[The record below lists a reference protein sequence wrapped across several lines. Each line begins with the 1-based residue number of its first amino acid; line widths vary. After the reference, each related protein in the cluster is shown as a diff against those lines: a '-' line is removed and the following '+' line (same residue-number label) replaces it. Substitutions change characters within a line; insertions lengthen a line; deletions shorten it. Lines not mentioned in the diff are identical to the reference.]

1 MYKAIEDA
9 KNAFKN
15 NLEYQEFVD
24 IINEFGGFIEF
35 DTEGRMISY
44 EVKAVKDIKTTGA
57 EIIATNRMLGK
68 YNLPENATL
77 DEIKSKG
84 IRFFRENSKY
94 NKPFK
99 TIWTKQI
106 GFSMP
111 RSQNLSLKGKDGK
124 HTHIFIT
131 DVEEEAFLNI
141 EGIEKIDVPTDETG
155 LYRVNENG
163 EDLYEIEGM
172 SFYNLNGEEI
182 IVIDPN
188 DNPLYNFKSII
199 NSSEFVFYN
208 PSDII
213 LSNEYEV
220 ELQKSQIKKF
230 DRYTLDDIA
239 KKQYHS
245 FMLSLEYMCTR
256 IPSQSNQF
264 ATPCKIVAFIN
275 SPYNYTG
282 TNIYLTYEQGSDYDI
297 DKSNNVGYAFDESG
311 VILPWSPFWDYTK
324 LNECLKMP
332 LPNSDIVYKV
342 NGINGTSKEFVD
354 LTYYVENLD
363 LSIKSNA
370 IKIINIVNNRNV
382 ICSDPIKLQQ
392 IVDILNSHNSFV
404 FKNKYHRNLCYDNK
418 MVNSIHSS
426 YDNLSTYGYARW
438 MTTTRFISDNLGLS
452 PKAGVKLQ
460 FGNNVDT
467 ITMNSNCSTAKAVVG
482 ITASGIKANYALEYA
497 IGTEWFN
504 EFKPEEKS
512 FDIIINQKKN
522 GTQVREKISITN
534 ELTEN
539 IDSDFSKVAIYLS
552 TLCTQA
558 TDNAKNPVL
567 YYINCDNSTAPAY
580 LYLFLIGKTPQEAI
594 KIMTTPLMDKI
605 MKYCGGD
612 FIKGRK
618 SVRPSQ
624 LLSTKKPKHG
634 SVEEEFYNSVEAGS
648 DDHKNLAAYEM
659 IFKGAEELTHL
670 ARTLSIN
677 QGIKTDYGQ
686 ILLKENSLTK
696 YIEQSLK
703 PLKSDENFK
712 TIMEELGIIQFN
724 ENIDKEVI
732 VFDRE
737 RFYSDNSYR

>member
-1 MYKAIEDA
+1 MA
-9 KNAFKN
+9 
-15 NLEYQEFVD
+15 YQEFVD

-35 DTEGRMISY
+35 DAEGRMMRY

-57 EIIATNRMLGK
+57 EIIATNRMMSK

-84 IRFFRENSKY
+84 VRFFRENSKY

-124 HTHIFIT
+124 HTYIFIT

-141 EGIEKIDVPTDETG
+141 DGIEKIEVPTDETG

-172 SFYNLNGEEI
+172 TFYNLNGDEI
-182 IVIDPN
+182 IVINPN
-188 DNPLYNFKSII
+188 DNPLYNFKSVI
-199 NSSEFVFYN
+199 NSSEFAFYN

-213 LSNEYEV
+213 LPNEYEV
-220 ELQKSQIKKF
+220 ELQKSKIKKF
-230 DRYTLDDIA
+230 DKDTLDDIS

-245 FMLSLEYMCTR
+245 FILSLEYVCAR

-264 ATPCKIVAFIN
+264 ATPCRIVSFIN
-275 SPYNYTG
+275 SPYNYIG
-282 TNIYLTYEQGSDYDI
+282 VNVYLTYEQGSDYDI

-311 VILPWSPFWDYTK
+311 IILPWSPFWNYAK
-324 LNECLKMP
+324 LSECLKMP
-332 LPNSDIVYKV
+332 LPNADIVYEG
-342 NGINGTSKEFVD
+342 NGMNGTSKEFID

-382 ICSDPIKLQQ
+382 ICIDPIKLQQ
-392 IVDILNSHNSFV
+392 IVDILNSHNSFI
-404 FKNKYHRNLCYDNK
+404 FKNKHHRNLCYDNK

-504 EFKPEEKS
+504 EFKPEKKS
-512 FDIIINQKKN
+512 FDIIINQEKN
-522 GTQVREKISITN
+522 GAQVREKISITN

-539 IDSDFSKVAIYLS
+539 IDPDFSKVAIYLS

-605 MKYCGGD
+605 MKYCSGD

-618 SVRPSQ
+618 SIRPSQ

-634 SVEEEFYNSVEAGS
+634 SIEEEFYNSIEVGS

-696 YIEQSLK
+696 YIEQNLK
-703 PLKSDENFK
+703 QLKSDENFK
-712 TIMEELGIIQFN
+712 TVMDELELIQFN
-724 ENIDKEVI
+724 ENIGKEVI